1 MYNDP
6 QFWRV
11 VNPYNENL
19 KMISLGILFNIG
31 QDLLLLVKQKLGEY
45 QIIDWLYCFLLNDKM
60 ENTPF
65 IFYHRFHT
73 LKDVVDKTDKINYL
87 VKYLMEEWYNKD
99 CEVYESHKSV
109 QNLYYGYWSFE
120 AGAVAKI
127 LRLNDSKLK
136 GVPYY
141 PYDLVHYG

>member
-1 MYNDP
+1 M
-6 QFWRV
+6 R
-11 VNPYNENL
+11 
-19 KMISLGILFNIG
+19 
-31 QDLLLLVKQKLGEY
+31 
-45 QIIDWLYCFLLNDKM
+45 
-60 ENTPF
+60 NTPF
-65 IFYHRFHT
+65 IFYHRFYT
-73 LKDVVDKTDKINYL
+73 LKDVVEKTDKINFL

-109 QNLYYGYWSFE
+109 QSLYYGYWSFE

-141 PYDLVHYG
+141 PYDLVHYGEQKNDTTKQIYQN